1 MAHGSFIWNEFL
13 TNDVER
19 AKAFYEA
26 TIGWVFE
33 ATPFAHGT
41 YWLAKQDGKPVAG
54 MMDMTDFVPPG
65 VPSHWFSYI
74 EVDDVD
80 ACVKLLEAAGG
91 RLCRPLF
98 DVPEVGRIAILNDA
112 VGAGVGWMTPVKMEG
127 NKGE

>member
-1 MAHGSFIWNEFL
+1 MAHGQFIWNEFL
-13 TNDVER
+13 TNDVAG

-33 ATPFAHGT
+33 AMPISHGT
-41 YWLAKQDGKPVAG
+41 YWLAKQNGKPVAG
-54 MMDMTDFVPPG
+54 MMDMTCIEPPLPPG

-80 ACVKLLEAAGG
+80 ARVKRLEAAGG

-112 VGAGVGWMTPVKMEG
+112 TGAGVGWMTPVKME
-127 NKGE
+127 